1 VKIGYVDTE
10 GGPTPRAV
18 GQIQGTPT
26 IKAFVPKRASA
37 RNEKVVEEYSQGREV
52 KDLLRFAT
60 SKMPNYVESVGDTE
74 RAAFDAKAVEWGL
87 PRILVFSD
95 KAGATS
101 SSLKALSAEFRRRVL
116 IAELKKSRAPRT
128 VSEFAVGKFPTLL
141 CLREGEAPLRFEKEP
156 TYGRLSTFVGKCAL
170 RKPVLK
176 KPAAA
181 RPEQAAT
188 EKTEL

>member
-1 VKIGYVDTE
+1 MKIGYVDTE

-101 SSLKALSAEFRRRVL
+101 SSLKGMRAHLALALRARL
-116 IAELKKSRAPRT
+116 ATTIAGRSRAQSHCEQGHRASCH
-128 VSEFAVGKFPTLL
+128 VHI
-141 CLREGEAPLRFEKEP
+141 
-156 TYGRLSTFVGKCAL
+156 CACAWAL
-170 RKPVLK
+170 IC
-176 KPAAA
+176 
-181 RPEQAAT
+181 T
-188 EKTEL
+188 

>member
-1 VKIGYVDTE
+1 MKIAYVDTE
-10 GGPTPRAV
+10 AGPTPAAV

-26 IKAFVPKRASA
+26 IKAFVPKRTSS
-37 RNEKVVEEYSQGREV
+37 RNEKAVEEYSQGREV
-52 KDLLRFAT
+52 KELLRFAT
-60 SKMPNYVESVGDTE
+60 SKMPNYVESIGDQE
-74 RAAFDAKAVEWGL
+74 RASFDAKAAEWGL

-95 KAGATS
+95 KAGATA
-101 SSLKALSAEFRRRVL
+101 SSLKALSAEYRRRVL

-128 VSEFAVGKFPTLL
+128 VREFSVNKFPTLV

-170 RKPVLK
+170 RKAVLK
-176 KPAAA
+176 KPVGG
-181 RPEQAAT
+181 RPEQASA

>member
-1 VKIGYVDTE
+1 MCVCVGAYMYV
-10 GGPTPRAV
+10 TPLCPLGSHA
-18 GQIQGTPT
+18 
-26 IKAFVPKRASA
+26 
-37 RNEKVVEEYSQGREV
+37 
-52 KDLLRFAT
+52 
-60 SKMPNYVESVGDTE
+60 M
-74 RAAFDAKAVEWGL
+74 AA
-87 PRILVFSD
+87 
-95 KAGATS
+95 
-101 SSLKALSAEFRRRVL
+101 ALSAEFRRRVL